1 MPAQPSGRQEKRGAR
16 DDMVMESPAS
26 LLQMLVQTCAS
37 RDNGSSVRQQSGETE
52 EILLDAELDGA
63 RYLLIRLPKSEER
76 AQLSPREQ
84 EIVRMVAG
92 GHPNKAIAS
101 VLNISSWT
109 VCTYLRRIFAKLGV
123 NSRAAMVARVELSW
137 MQEHRLP
144 ELTSRSNASET
155 MLSDAGLDGL
165 DLPATRPRMSP
176 GRSLPNTSRAQKS
189 IGSTLK

>member
-16 DDMVMESPAS
+16 DGIAMEHPAS
-26 LLQMLVQTCAS
+26 LLQMLVQNCAS
-37 RDNGSSVRQQSGETE
+37 RDSCSSGHQQSGDSE
-52 EILLDAELDGA
+52 EILLDVELDGA

-92 GHPNKAIAS
+92 GHPNKAIAN

-123 NSRAAMVARVELSW
+123 NSRAAMVARMELSW
-137 MQEHRLP
+137 MQEHRVPEPAGRANATEAMLP
-144 ELTSRSNASET
+144 DTSF
-155 MLSDAGLDGL
+155 DGF
-165 DLPATRPRMSP
+165 DLPSARPRIS
-176 GRSLPNTSRAQKS
+176 GTRSLPNTSRPQKS
-189 IGSTLK
+189 IAPTLK

>member
-1 MPAQPSGRQEKRGAR
+1 
-16 DDMVMESPAS
+16 MVMESPAS
-26 LLQMLVQTCAS
+26 LLQLLVQTCAS
-37 RDNGSSVRQQSGETE
+37 TDDGSSVRQQSGETE

-84 EIVRMVAG
+84 EIVRMVAR
-92 GHPNKAIAS
+92 GHPNKAIAG

-123 NSRAAMVARVELSW
+123 NSRAAMVARMELSW

-144 ELTSRSNASET
+144 ELTSRSNAAET
-155 MLSDAGLDGL
+155 MLSDTGLDGL

-189 IGSTLK
+189 IGPTLK